1 LIAVGLLRHVFA
13 LFEGLYH
20 GLVNHVAIGFVCVAH
35 IRLFAEDS
43 PGEEVTI
50 GAVAPEHRYVIG

>member
-1 LIAVGLLRHVFA
+1 MLRHVFA